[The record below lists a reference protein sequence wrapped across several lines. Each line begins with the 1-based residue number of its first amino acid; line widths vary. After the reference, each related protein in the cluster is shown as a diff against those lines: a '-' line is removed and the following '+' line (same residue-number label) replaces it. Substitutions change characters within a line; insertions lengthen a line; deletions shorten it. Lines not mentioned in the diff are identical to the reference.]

1 LEGITDLNPM
11 LEISIEAAIL
21 AGKKTLEFF
30 RQDFE
35 VYSKEDNSPLT
46 LADLESNRIINEFLE
61 TTGIPILSEENK
73 LISFDDRKHWQ
84 RFWMVDPLDGTKE
97 FIRKNP
103 EYSVNIALIE
113 KNTPIL
119 GVVYI
124 PAKELIYYGDRNQG
138 SYKALVQDFTSV
150 KKIRNE
156 SIKLP
161 IQNITREKPVIL
173 VSKSHLSED
182 TQLFIDQIQT
192 LIGECTVESYGSSLK
207 FCLIAE
213 GKADLYPRI
222 GSTMEWDTA
231 ASHAIVKYAGC
242 GIIRLPDKLSLDYN
256 KENLL
261 NPSFIVYH
269 KDFEVKLG
277 SII

>member
-1 LEGITDLNPM
+1 LEGITDLDTM
-11 LEISIEAAIL
+11 LDISIEAAVR

-35 VYSKEDNSPLT
+35 VYSKDDNSPLT

-73 LISFDDRKHWQ
+73 LASFDVRKHWQ
-84 RFWMVDPLDGTKE
+84 RFWLVDPLDGTKE

-113 KNTPIL
+113 KNSPIL

-124 PAKELIYYGDRNQG
+124 PAREVIYYGDRNHG
-138 SYKALVQDFTSV
+138 SYKASVQDFTSV
-150 KKIRNE
+150 KEICNA
-156 SIKLP
+156 SLKLP
-161 IQNITREKPVIL
+161 LQHSTREKPVIL

-182 TQLFIDQIQT
+182 TQLFIDRIQAFT
-192 LIGECTVESYGSSLK
+192 GDCIVESYGSSLK

-231 ASHAIVKYAGC
+231 ASHAIVNYAGC
-242 GIIRLPDKLSLDYN
+242 GIIRLPDKLALEYN

-261 NPSFIVYH
+261 NPSFIVYQ
-269 KDFEVKLG
+269 KDFEAILK